1 MRLILCFWLLLLS
14 ALSAMEAQADLITFK
29 VEWTGDQYGSDAT
42 ATGHFK
48 ADLGSYDPICTVTE
62 AGDVPSACMGEIGEY
77 STEFSITIEGT
88 DFFDGSY
95 TLESGEW
102 YFFSPANLDWTEEL
116 VGQSLG
122 GGCTWGWAGGEGDG
136 DPCNGGVGGGFNIID
151 DTPPV
156 VGAPIE
162 GIWFFELLVGQ
173 QYLMTMTSFEAVPEP
188 AILGLLGIGLLG
200 LVCVRRL
207 HPHGRIFCRS
217 RRPLKQ
223 DGLSDREELA
233 GMGSQPRA
241 ASSASI

>member
-1 MRLILCFWLLLLS
+1 
-14 ALSAMEAQADLITFK
+14 MEAQADLITFK
-29 VEWTGDQYGSDAT
+29 VEWTGDRNGSDAT

-48 ADLGSYDPICTVTE
+48 VDLGSYAPICTVTE

-102 YFFSPANLDWTEEL
+102 YFFSPAHLDWTEEL

-122 GGCTWGWAGGEGDG
+122 DGCTWGWAGGEGDG
-136 DPCNGGVGGGFNIID
+136 APCNGGVGGGVDIID
-151 DTPPV
+151 DIPLTIKYENRRAV

-162 GIWFFELLVGQ
+162 GMLSANPFYTPGFFELFVGQ

-188 AILGLLGIGLLG
+188 ATLGLLGIGLLG
-200 LVCVRRL
+200 LVCVR
-207 HPHGRIFCRS
+207 
-217 RRPLKQ
+217 KYQ
-223 DGLSDREELA
+223 
-233 GMGSQPRA
+233 RA
-241 ASSASI
+241 A